1 MALEDTPT
9 GKADMGRASV
19 GVACSAEELDP
30 EVSVVLT
37 EFQRLVGERSRF
49 PDSICVGEP

>member
-1 MALEDTPT
+1 
-9 GKADMGRASV
+9 MGRASL

-37 EFQRLVGERSRF
+37 EFQRLVGPDF
-49 PDSICVGEP
+49 PTSICVGEP

>member
-9 GKADMGRASV
+9 GKADMGRANM
-19 GVACSAEELDP
+19 GVACSVEELDP

-37 EFQRLVGERSRF
+37 ELQRLVGERSRF

>member
-9 GKADMGRASV
+9 GKADMGRANL
-19 GVACSAEELDP
+19 GVARSAKELDP

-37 EFQRLVGERSRF
+37 EFQRLVGPDF
-49 PDSICVGEP
+49 PTSICVGEP